1 MSEPNRNQARF
12 KDDQVR
18 QEIVLA
24 DRRAADGTEKV
35 FAVAAPI
42 QTRLR
47 WQVSQQRVNIRVDA
61 RAKFGPLDRG
71 HRRAAVAMF
80 AAKVLDFD
88 AAGAMLVHWLPHA
101 AGMRRRRGDCQSY
114 GGKSAHEH
122 ENKQQSGGQA
132 VHGWFGAPTF
142 PPKDRLP
149 GGCGASL

>member
-1 MSEPNRNQARF
+1 M
-12 KDDQVR
+12 
-18 QEIVLA
+18 
-24 DRRAADGTEKV
+24 
-35 FAVAAPI
+35 
-42 QTRLR
+42 RLR
-47 WQVSQQRVNIRVDA
+47 RQVGQQRVNIGIDV
-61 RAKFGPLDRG
+61 RAEFRPVGGGD
-71 HRRAAVAMF
+71 RRAAVVAF
-80 AAKVLDFD
+80 AANVSDFD

-132 VHGWFGAPTF
+132 VHDWFGAPTF